1 MSVAHD
7 HTFGP
12 YTVYD
17 LDALPDEGKGYE
29 LADGWL
35 IPLSPSPRHDMAADI
50 LRDLFRSAARAAG
63 ASVYVQAPMDISTP
77 AGIRKPDVGV
87 LDRDAARA
95 AHEQNA
101 RTFYG
106 RDVLLA
112 AEIVSRRSGSE
123 QVDRVD
129 KVIDYANTG
138 IEHYWI
144 IDLEPRPRVELYRL
158 RESAY
163 ECVGTVY
170 AGHRLDV
177 EKPFP
182 IAFDPAELLDVDQ
195 DW

>member
-1 MSVAHD
+1 MSVAHE

-50 LRDLFRSAARAAG
+50 LRDLLRSAARAAG
-63 ASVYVQAPMDISTP
+63 AHVYVQAPMDISTP

-129 KVIDYANTG
+129 KVIDYAHTG